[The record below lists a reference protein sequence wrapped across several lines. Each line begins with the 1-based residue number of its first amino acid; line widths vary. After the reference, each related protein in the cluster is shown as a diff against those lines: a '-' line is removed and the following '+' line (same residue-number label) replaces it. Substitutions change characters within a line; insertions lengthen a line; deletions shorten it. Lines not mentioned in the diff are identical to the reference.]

1 MIGIGCILVINGNIA
16 EFPSLEVGG
25 GISHRLKGPKSP
37 QRLISFFELLGT
49 YFGIRLWAPRRLGN
63 NDLTWLEIPITKDNL
78 GNDFTISK
86 LYSSSMLTSWM
97 LQELAVHSLTTNTAI
112 VSKHTK
118 GDSGKRSIW
127 ADKLSRNVY
136 TQVNRTMRRAP
147 GWEDPN
153 FWFANLKDI
162 SAMWILR
169 VLSLKGEKRLAK
181 SLPSKGG
188 GGPRCLRSKN

>member
-1 MIGIGCILVINGNIA
+1 M
-16 EFPSLEVGG
+16 P
-25 GISHRLKGPKSP
+25 
-37 QRLISFFELLGT
+37 
-49 YFGIRLWAPRRLGN
+49 
-63 NDLTWLEIPITKDNL
+63 
-78 GNDFTISK
+78 
-86 LYSSSMLTSWM
+86 TSWM
-97 LQELAVHSLTTNTAI
+97 LQELAVHSLATNTTI

-181 SLPSKGG
+181 SLPSKEGEVPKAIKVKKSDKAQRERG
-188 GGPRCLRSKN
+188 RRFREMEICLEV